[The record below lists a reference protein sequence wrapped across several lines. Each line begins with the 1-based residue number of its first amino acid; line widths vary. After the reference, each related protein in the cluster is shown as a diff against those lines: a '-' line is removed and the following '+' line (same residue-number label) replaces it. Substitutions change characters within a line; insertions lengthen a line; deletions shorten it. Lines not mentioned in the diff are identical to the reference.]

1 MIWVDMKMEL
11 YRIDI
16 VGDNYFEKYF
26 IHTWYTII
34 LYDRILGSYK
44 HMIIP
49 YDHILGSPVY
59 DYMVLT
65 YISTYDH
72 TI

>member
-1 MIWVDMKMEL
+1 MIWVGMKIEL

-16 VGDNYFEKYF
+16 TGDNYFEKYF
-26 IHTWYTII
+26 
-34 LYDRILGSYK
+34 DQ
-44 HMIIP
+44 HMNIP
-49 YDHILGSPVY
+49 YDHMLGSPVY